1 MTRRHLDP
9 VRNVSRADGASGAQ
23 GASSACSASNHRPG
37 RSRPVMATALAAA
50 LLSATAAC
58 GVGGAEGSSAAEGQP
73 KRTGKVSGEI
83 TFRTLQLKPNFTAYV
98 QGVIDAFEKKYP
110 GTKVTW
116 EDVPGDGYNE
126 KLVADAQAGG
136 LPDVV
141 NLNTDSFQ
149 LLGDRGMLADVA
161 RLDPKIAQEY
171 VPGAWEQYKL
181 PGKGDGVYA
190 YPWYVTPE
198 ILTYNRELFA
208 KAGLDVN
215 KPPTTVEQFF
225 DQAERIAKA
234 ADGRYSAFMA
244 DPKGR
249 LPGDWQKMGVP
260 ILNKEK
266 DAFAFD
272 TSKAVEWVQRMKK
285 LYAMGAMPKESL
297 TKADDLAQLYG
308 AGKLVFG
315 PGSPGVLKDV
325 KRNSPSAYANTQVA
339 PAVTGT
345 LKHIGIYTQSLGV
358 RKDTAHPD
366 AAAEFAKWVT
376 NGPNQVAFSK
386 QVTIYPSNAKGLADP
401 YFADRGDGKDPE
413 TMARAIGAE
422 ELKAAQLD
430 ANTPVEWTTQ
440 VGDAVVREMQKGIKG
455 EEEPAAAVK
464 NAQEAANKI
473 LEQQQKHQKQKR

>member
-1 MTRRHLDP
+1 MTRRHLAP
-9 VRNVSRADGASGAQ
+9 VRNVRHD
-23 GASSACSASNHRPG
+23 
-37 RSRPVMATALAAA
+37 RSRIVLATALAGA
-50 LLSATAAC
+50 LMSVTAAC
-58 GVGGAEGSSAAEGQP
+58 GVGGAEDSSAAEGQP
-73 KRTGKVSGEI
+73 KRSGKVSGEI

-110 GTKVTW
+110 DVKVTW

-149 LLGDRGMLADVA
+149 LLGERGMLADVA
-161 RLDPKIAQEY
+161 RLDPGVAKEY

-198 ILTYNRELFA
+198 ILTYNKDLFA

-215 KPPTTVEQFF
+215 KPPTGVEQFF
-225 DQAERIAKA
+225 DYAERIAGA
-234 ADGRYSAFMA
+234 GTGASGGRFAAFMA

-260 ILNKEK
+260 ILDKK
-266 DAFAFD
+266 KSRFVFD
-272 TSKAVEWVQRMKK
+272 TPKAVEWVQRMKK

-308 AGKLVFG
+308 AGKLAFG

-325 KRNSPSAYANTQVA
+325 KRNSPSAYGKTQVA
-339 PAVTGT
+339 KAVTGT
-345 LKHIGIYTQSLGV
+345 LGHIGVYTQSLGV
-358 RKDTAHPD
+358 RKDTKHPD

-413 TMARAIGAE
+413 TMARVVGAE
-422 ELKAAQLD
+422 ELKSAQLD

-455 EEEPAAAVK
+455 EEEPATAVK

-473 LEQQQKHQKQKR
+473 LAQQQKRQ

>member
-1 MTRRHLDP
+1 MTCRHLGPICSGRDT
-9 VRNVSRADGASGAQ
+9 RNALVPRDTRSSRTPRAL
-23 GASSACSASNHRPG
+23 
-37 RSRPVMATALAAA
+37 RPVLAAA
-50 LLSATAAC
+50 LTVALMSVTAAC
-58 GVGGAEGSSAAEGQP
+58 GVGGAEGSAAQGQP
-73 KRTGKVSGEI
+73 KRTGKVSGQI
-83 TFRTLQLKPNFTAYV
+83 TFRTLQLKPNFTTYV

-110 GTKVTW
+110 DVKVTW

-161 RLDPKIAQEY
+161 ELDPKVATEY
-171 VPGAWEQYKL
+171 VPGAWDQYKL
-181 PGKGDGVYA
+181 PGKGGGVYA

-198 ILTYNRELFA
+198 ILTYNKELFA
-208 KAGLDVN
+208 DAGLDVN
-215 KPPTTVEQFF
+215 KPPTSVEQFF
-225 DQAERIAKA
+225 DYAERIAGA
-234 ADGRYSAFMA
+234 SGGRYTAFMA

-266 DAFAFD
+266 NAFVFD
-272 TSKAVEWVQRMKK
+272 TPKAVEWVRRMKK

-315 PGSPGVLKDV
+315 PGSPGILKDV
-325 KRNSPSAYANTQVA
+325 KRNSPAAYAKTQVA
-339 PAVTGT
+339 KAVTGK
-345 LKHIGIYTQSLGV
+345 LGHIGIYTQSLGI
-358 RKDTAHPD
+358 RKDTKHPD

-401 YFADRGDGKDPE
+401 YFADQGDGKDPE
-413 TMARAIGAE
+413 TMARTVGAE
-422 ELKAAQLD
+422 ELKSAQLD

-440 VGDAVVREMQKGIKG
+440 VGDAVVREMQKGIRG
-455 EEEPAAAVK
+455 EEDATAAVK

-473 LEQQQKHQKQKR
+473 LAQQKKRQ